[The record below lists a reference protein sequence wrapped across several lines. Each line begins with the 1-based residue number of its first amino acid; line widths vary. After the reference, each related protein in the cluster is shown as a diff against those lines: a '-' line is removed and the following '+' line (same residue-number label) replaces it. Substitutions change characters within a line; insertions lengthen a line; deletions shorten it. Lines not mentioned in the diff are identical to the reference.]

1 MKFVKAN
8 PDRLKVAEF
17 FAGIGLVRAGLEQ
30 AGFTVSWAN
39 DFAPAK
45 KEMYEG
51 HFGTSADFAL
61 GDVNNVKV
69 DALPEDLDLA
79 WASFPCTDL
88 SLAGS
93 RKGLAGKQSGTFWKF
108 ASLMKELREKGAQPR
123 VVALENVHGLAT
135 SHGGDDMA
143 ALIKELNCLGY
154 SVDVISIDARRF
166 VAQSRPRIFI
176 VGALDVPAEQ
186 DESVNDLRPAWLQHI
201 YADEMLR
208 THRAVLPA
216 LPEPMSD
223 GLAEYIETMSSN
235 DERWWDKERSQ
246 KFLDSLSEVQEE
258 RLKVLRRGEN
268 FIYRTAYR
276 RTRGGVPTWEI
287 RADGIAGCLR
297 TPGGGSSKQAVVKA
311 GRGRVQV
318 RWMTAREYANLMGAP
333 DYTLDGLRNN
343 QILFG
348 FGDAVCVPAVEW
360 LAENYLKP
368 LINGT
373 GKLAPSSAESELK
386 VAAG

>member
-1 MKFVKAN
+1 MKFIPVDPN
-8 PDRLKVAEF
+8 RLKVAEF
-17 FAGIGLVRAGLEQ
+17 FAGIGLVRAGLEP
-30 AGFTVSWAN
+30 AGFDVLWAN

-61 GDVNNVKV
+61 GDVNNVTV
-69 DALPEDLDLA
+69 DSIPEDLDLA

-108 ASLMKELREKGAQPR
+108 ASLMKELRDRGDQPR

-143 ALIKELNCLGY
+143 ALIKELNLLGY

-176 VGALDVPAEQ
+176 IGALDVPAEQ

-216 LPEPMSD
+216 LPAPMSD
-223 GLAEYIETMSSN
+223 GLADYIEPMSSN
-235 DERWWDKERSQ
+235 DARWWDEERTQ

-258 RLKVLRRGEN
+258 RLNVLKRGKSV
-268 FIYRTAYR
+268 IYRTAYR

-297 TPGGGSSKQAVVKA
+297 TPGGGSSKQAVVKV
-311 GRGRVQV
+311 GNGKVQV
-318 RWMTAREYANLMGAP
+318 RWMTAQEYANLMGAP
-333 DYTLDGLRNN
+333 NYNLDKLRNN

-360 LAENYLKP
+360 IAKHYLRP
-368 LINGT
+368 LILGA
-373 GKLAPSSAESELK
+373 GFLAPKSSIAELK
-386 VAAG
+386 VVTG